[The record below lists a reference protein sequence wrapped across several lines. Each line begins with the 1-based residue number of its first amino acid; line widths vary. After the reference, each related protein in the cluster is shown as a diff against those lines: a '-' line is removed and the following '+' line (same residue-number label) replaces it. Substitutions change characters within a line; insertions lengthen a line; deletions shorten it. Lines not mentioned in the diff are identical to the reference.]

1 MGKQNTRQY
10 DMEVELNAV
19 ALIKHQDSTVPAA
32 TEIFGVSQS
41 NLYTSNLVAR
51 ACQDVACGLPSG

>member
-19 ALIKHQDSTVPAA
+19 ALIKHQDSTVPAV
-32 TEIFGVSQS
+32 TEGFSVSKS
-41 NLYTSNLVAR
+41 SFYTSGLVNR